1 MVFSLSLYLS
11 QYFWTCKRNMV
22 KSPSLTT
29 LLPNYTMYFIIFVDA
44 ESIEL
49 LWHYPGR
56 FNPRLQYYYKKMVS
70 LFLIPV
76 PGVKSICCWL
86 ICASINQSHIN
97 FIIIWFI
104 FSILFI
110 GSEPTTWPANN
121 CLQIMVF
128 SCAYGSNDDL
138 AINNILLMQS
148 CVHEKQTYSKN
159 KLIDQMIKQLLL
171 NSVFTTYLDFSVSR
185 RSILCLSHRLRQIID
200 LLTTGSYFE
209 KILPNTAWIHNFKKT
224 SSVPCFNI
232 VFVLINLQSFVYKN
246 FINGF
251 NTLGVKGFL

>member
-1 MVFSLSLYLS
+1 
-11 QYFWTCKRNMV
+11 MV

-76 PGVKSICCWL
+76 TGVKSICCWL

-148 CVHEKQTYSKN
+148 CVHEKQTYWSNDKTIIIELGFHN
-159 KLIDQMIKQLLL
+159 I
-171 NSVFTTYLDFSVSR
+171 SWFFSVSQINSLPQPSASTNNWPAHHWQIR
-185 RSILCLSHRLRQIID
+185 IFCSTLS
-200 LLTTGSYFE
+200 
-209 KILPNTAWIHNFKKT
+209 NN
-224 SSVPCFNI
+224 
-232 VFVLINLQSFVYKN
+232 
-246 FINGF
+246 
-251 NTLGVKGFL
+251 

>member
-1 MVFSLSLYLS
+1 MIHIVQLKQWNRLYCWTPNFALSLGIFFVWPYYFLVRPHLVSDLTNDVLIKKKLFAALFNKGLQLSWTIHRKFLKLGQGKEKQGNGSIEIIIQRNFSTVIQFLKEKMVFSLSLYLS

-76 PGVKSICCWL
+76 TGVKSICCWL

-110 GSEPTTWPANN
+110 GYHVT
-121 CLQIMVF
+121 C
-128 SCAYGSNDDL
+128 
-138 AINNILLMQS
+138 
-148 CVHEKQTYSKN
+148 K
-159 KLIDQMIKQLLL
+159 
-171 NSVFTTYLDFSVSR
+171 
-185 RSILCLSHRLRQIID
+185 
-200 LLTTGSYFE
+200 
-209 KILPNTAWIHNFKKT
+209 
-224 SSVPCFNI
+224 
-232 VFVLINLQSFVYKN
+232 
-246 FINGF
+246 
-251 NTLGVKGFL
+251 